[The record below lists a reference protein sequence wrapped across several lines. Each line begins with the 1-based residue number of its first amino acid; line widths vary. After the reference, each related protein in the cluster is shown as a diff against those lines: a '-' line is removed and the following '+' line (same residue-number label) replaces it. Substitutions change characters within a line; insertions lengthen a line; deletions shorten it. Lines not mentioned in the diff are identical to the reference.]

1 MPAIGKDMFQRFLLY
16 RVLFC
21 VIIMAVGRRADV
33 RKTKEGIEMLAI
45 ERKNMIL
52 SELREKKRVVVGE
65 LAAKFGVSE
74 ETIRHDLMKLE
85 HERGVVKTYG
95 GAILNIGVQSEVPFM
110 ERRGVNAAANARI
123 ALLAARM
130 VRDGDSVFLDASSA
144 SVFIAHALKNK
155 KALTVLTNSVD
166 VLIELSDV
174 SGWRILCTGGML
186 KGSGVLVGSRTE
198 EILGAY
204 RGDIA
209 FVSCRGICRDGFFES
224 DEYQAS
230 VKRKMLANSMR
241 KVVAAESGRLG
252 KRAFAGICALSGADA
267 LLLETRP
274 PEPWGEV
281 FSAAG
286 TKLFYPEENRT
297 N

>member
-1 MPAIGKDMFQRFLLY
+1 
-16 RVLFC
+16 
-21 VIIMAVGRRADV
+21 
-33 RKTKEGIEMLAI
+33 MLAI

-85 HERGVVKTYG
+85 HESGVVKTYG

-286 TKLFYPEENRT
+286 TKLFYPEENGT

>member
-1 MPAIGKDMFQRFLLY
+1 
-16 RVLFC
+16 
-21 VIIMAVGRRADV
+21 
-33 RKTKEGIEMLAI
+33 MLAI

-174 SGWRILCTGGML
+174 
-186 KGSGVLVGSRTE
+186 
-198 EILGAY
+198 
-204 RGDIA
+204 
-209 FVSCRGICRDGFFES
+209 
-224 DEYQAS
+224 
-230 VKRKMLANSMR
+230 
-241 KVVAAESGRLG
+241 
-252 KRAFAGICALSGADA
+252 
-267 LLLETRP
+267 
-274 PEPWGEV
+274 
-281 FSAAG
+281 
-286 TKLFYPEENRT
+286 
-297 N
+297 